1 MKALSL
7 KTVLQKAVI
16 YLDGRH
22 VTFKTLKQER
32 AKSKMKG
39 TKHVSMIDAFMVEFS
54 CLWLKSTK
62 NKKIRKGC
70 NKQLLIYEIYTTG
83 LCRKLIG
90 HVNPQETFL
99 PSPALYRTASK

>member
-32 AKSKMKG
+32 ANTEPSE
-39 TKHVSMIDAFMVEFS
+39 TKDISMIDALMMIEFS
-54 CLWLKSTK
+54 CLWIKSK
-62 NKKIRKGC
+62 R
-70 NKQLLIYEIYTTG
+70 E
-83 LCRKLIG
+83 
-90 HVNPQETFL
+90 V
-99 PSPALYRTASK
+99 